1 MKNVKAE
8 EVLTAAERHRLL
20 VEWNNTT
27 ADFPDNAC
35 VHHLFEAQVEK
46 TPGANAV
53 VFGDQRLNYRELN
66 RRANQLAHHLQGL
79 GVGPD
84 VKVGILID
92 RSVEMVIGVLAALK
106 AGGAYVPLDPEYPR
120 ERMRFMLDDA
130 QCAVLLTNERLFG
143 SLPETESAVL
153 CLDKDWVK
161 ISRSCDDNPPNEIAG
176 ENLAYV
182 IY

>member
-53 VFGDQRLNYRELN
+53 VFGRQRLNYSELK

-79 GVGPD
+79 GVGPG
-84 VKVGILID
+84 VLVGICAE
-92 RSVEMVIGVLAALK
+92 RSLEMVVGLLGILK
-106 AGGAYVPLDPEYPR
+106 
-120 ERMRFMLDDA
+120 
-130 QCAVLLTNERLFG
+130 
-143 SLPETESAVL
+143 
-153 CLDKDWVK
+153 
-161 ISRSCDDNPPNEIAG
+161 
-176 ENLAYV
+176 
-182 IY
+182 